1 MNIQLKVLKIV
12 LLLTFICSVNNCYH
26 SESKE
31 NPSLAILGSLN
42 MQKRITIVGDSL
54 SEWSDGFYL
63 STKLP
68 SQFVV
73 RDVSIAG
80 FTVTDWLARRS
91 QLHASEADLFII
103 ELGTNDAMVTG
114 TQGFRENYQSLID
127 HLTINPSPN
136 LIFCKLPLTNMA
148 SIQSIIATNNQT
160 IGDLTKQSPK
170 YSFVDLQKLFE
181 TQTIPL
187 YPLSDPIHPNE
198 TGYQLIGDAL
208 TKHILGLNI

>member
-1 MNIQLKVLKIV
+1 MKFRSKLIKFVF
-12 LLLTFICSVNNCYH
+12 LLILISSLNNCYY
-26 SESKE
+26 SDNKE

-63 STKLP
+63 RTKLP

-73 RDVSIAG
+73 RDLSIAG
-80 FTVTDWLARRS
+80 FTVSDWLGRKS
-91 QLHASEADLFII
+91 QLHSSEADLFII

-114 TQGFRENYQSLID
+114 SIGFRENYQSLMD
-127 HLTINPSPN
+127 HLTIHTSPN
-136 LIFCKLPLTNMA
+136 LILCKLPLTNMI
-148 SIQSIIATNNQT
+148 SIQPVISANNQT
-160 IGDLTKQSPK
+160 ISDLAKQSPK
-170 YSFVDLQKLFE
+170 FSVVDLQTIFE
-181 TQTIPL
+181 NQTIPL

-208 TKHILGLNI
+208 AKQIFGLNI